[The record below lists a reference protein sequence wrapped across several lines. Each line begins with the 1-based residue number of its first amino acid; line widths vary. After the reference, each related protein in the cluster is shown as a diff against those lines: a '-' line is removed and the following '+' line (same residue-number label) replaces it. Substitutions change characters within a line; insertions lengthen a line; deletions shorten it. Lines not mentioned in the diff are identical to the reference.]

1 MPNNQN
7 NANIQEINNLN
18 NSTPTLTTNR
28 HINCKYSTPEDIPI
42 TNHNVTCLSMN
53 IRSTDKNLNRL
64 KILLDDLQKNPDII
78 LLQEIWQDNLNFKIA
93 QYKKFTTTRIGKKG
107 GGTAILIKDSFKPSE
122 IKELTYIKNTIEI
135 TTISAKI
142 NNKKY
147 IISSIYRPAG
157 MQKESITVFSITYR
171 ISLKH
176 SKIDIMT
183 ILMSLEV
190 I

>member
-1 MPNNQN
+1 
-7 NANIQEINNLN
+7 
-18 NSTPTLTTNR
+18 
-28 HINCKYSTPEDIPI
+28 
-42 TNHNVTCLSMN
+42 MN

-135 TTISAKI
+135 TNPSLDLSFSTTHR
-142 NNKKY
+142 
-147 IISSIYRPAG
+147 YRRRA
-157 MQKESITVFSITYR
+157 MAHDAMCCK
-171 ISLKH
+171 
-176 SKIDIMT
+176 MT
-183 ILMSLEV
+183 KP
-190 I
+190 